1 MMPGCELF
9 LCAVPEN
16 LDHCI
21 YHPEWKVAIHTEPI
35 NAHDYCGEKLAY
47 LYKGEVL
54 LPSKVFPES
63 RSEGC
68 YPATNR

>member
-1 MMPGCELF
+1 MVVEV
-9 LCAVPEN
+9 AEEDYKRQHVK
-16 LDHCI
+16 DHCI